1 MPRVLCVDDN
11 NAVLQNIMEIISEW
25 EDSPLG
31 SFEVCG
37 ETDFS
42 QAVVRLRNE
51 RFDLVTLDL
60 HGSNDPD
67 PILNDGEQGEQDG
80 QRVLN
85 ALREIR
91 FVPVLFYTG
100 YAEKIAPLESAV
112 VKVVKKGEDDVTQ
125 VRNAIEALFS
135 TGISKLLAHI
145 EDENR
150 KYIWDTLDKS
160 WSKIDAEGESEDL
173 VYLLARRLGARL
185 SRDSVKELLMHNRED
200 VRPIEMY
207 IYPPHMEKIKTGCIV
222 MQNDGSYG
230 VIATPAC
237 DFAQN
242 KADSILII
250 GAMKLSAMPHYSEWA
265 AEKWNGQGNP
275 PTAAAQKKFSKIRA
289 LLTNGAGDRYR
300 FLPGTFFL
308 ESLVIDFQ
316 SLKQIQ
322 LGELENYSIICRLDS
337 PFREELLSQFSR
349 YYGRMGVPNL
359 DVARF
364 IESLD

>member
-11 NAVLQNIMEIISEW
+11 KDVLQNIMDIISEW
-25 EDSPLG
+25 DDSPLG

-37 ETDFS
+37 ENDFA

-60 HGSNDPD
+60 HGSNDSD
-67 PILNDGEQGEQDG
+67 PILNDGRQGEQEG

-91 FVPVLFYTG
+91 FIPVLFYTG
-100 YAEKIAPLESAV
+100 YADKIASLESAV
-112 VKVVKKGEDDVTQ
+112 VKIVKKGEDDVTQ
-125 VRNAIEALFS
+125 VRSAIASLFS

-160 WSKIDAEGESEDL
+160 WSKIDAEGEPEDL

-185 SRDSVKELLMHNRED
+185 SRDSVKELLAHNRED

-207 IYPPHMEKIKTGCIV
+207 IYPPHSEKIRTGCIV
-222 MQNDGSYG
+222 VQSDGSYG

-237 DFAQN
+237 DFIQN
-242 KADSILII
+242 KAESILII
-250 GAMKLSAMPHYSEWA
+250 GATKLSATPHYSEWI

-275 PTAAAQKKFSKIRA
+275 PTPTAQKKFSKIRA
-289 LLTNGAGDRYR
+289 LLANGAGDRYR

-308 ESLVIDFQ
+308 ESLVVDFQ
-316 SLKQIQ
+316 SLKQIR
-322 LGELENYSIICRLDS
+322 LGDLEQCKVICRLDS

-364 IESLD
+364 IDSLD